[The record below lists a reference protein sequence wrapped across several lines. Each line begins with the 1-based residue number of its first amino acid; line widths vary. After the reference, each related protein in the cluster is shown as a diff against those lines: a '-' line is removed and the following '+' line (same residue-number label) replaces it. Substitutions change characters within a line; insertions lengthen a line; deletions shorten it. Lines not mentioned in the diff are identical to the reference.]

1 MRSRITAF
9 AAAFVAAVGLSA
21 ASTAEDV
28 KIGYSIAKTGLFAPA
43 APSQINAY
51 TLWAEQVNARG
62 GLDIGGKAKRKI
74 KLIQYDDQSNPGNA
88 VRIYEKLITQDKVDL
103 LLSPW
108 GTPHH
113 FAIASVVERH
123 KFPMIGSTAA
133 SVQLRGMKP
142 GNIWF
147 TTAAIPDKL
156 ADAMVGLLQ
165 QAGVKSV
172 AILTNQLP
180 FGQENKKFL
189 LPALK
194 KAGIKVVVDSDY
206 PPNIKDM
213 TAILVKVKAAK
224 PDGILALAYPGDS
237 ILYMNKARELGIAAK
252 FQYVMVGPAI
262 GFWRGMFKGAA
273 NGIVTLGHW
282 SPHGKNARAKA
293 FFDAYVKRFKQE
305 PDYLDSVEAWV
316 STEIL
321 EQAVAKAGLDKDKLR
336 KVISTDTFDTIIGK
350 VRFDGVQNAIT
361 PTGFLQIQD
370 GKIHVIW
377 PKSRETSAFQPKTG
391 WK

>member
-1 MRSRITAF
+1 MKKWIAGL
-9 AAAFVAAVGLSA
+9 AAAAIAGSA
-21 ASTAEDV
+21 ATATAQEV

-51 TLWAEQVNARG
+51 TLWAEQVNAKG
-62 GLDIGGKAKRKI
+62 GLDIGGKEKRKVR
-74 KLIQYDDQSNPGNA
+74 LIQYDDQSNPGNA

-123 KFPMIGSTAA
+123 KFPIVGSTAA
-133 SVQLRGMKP
+133 SVQLRNMKP

-156 ADAMVGLLQ
+156 ADAMVGLLKS
-165 QAGVKSV
+165 AGVTSV
-172 AILTNQLP
+172 AVLTNQLP

-189 LPALK
+189 MPALK
-194 KAGIKVVVDSDY
+194 KAGIKVVVDADY

-224 PDGILALAYPGDS
+224 PDGILALAYPSDS
-237 ILYMNKARELGIAAK
+237 ILYMNKARELGVDAK
-252 FQYVMVGPAI
+252 FQYLMVGPAI
-262 GFWRGMFKGAA
+262 GFFRGMFKGAA
-273 NGIVTLGHW
+273 NGIVTMGHW
-282 SPHGKNARAKA
+282 SPHLDNARAKA
-293 FFDAYVKRFKQE
+293 FYAAYKKKFNQE

-336 KVISTDTFDTIIGK
+336 EAISTGTFDTIIGK
-350 VRFDGVQNAIT
+350 VKFDGVQNAVT

-370 GKIHVIW
+370 GQIQIVW
-377 PKSRETSAFQPKTG
+377 PKDRATASFKPKTG

>member
-1 MRSRITAF
+1 MMKSLMIL
-9 AAAFVAAVGLSA
+9 AAAALAVAWASPSGA
-21 ASTAEDV
+21 ADV

-51 TLWAEQVNARG
+51 NLWAEQVNARG
-62 GLDIGGKAKRKI
+62 GLNIGGKEKRKI
-74 KLIQYDDQSNPGNA
+74 KLVQYDDQSSPGNA

-123 KFPMIGSTAA
+123 KFPMIGSTAS
-133 SVQLRGMKP
+133 SVQLRSMKP

-156 ADAMVGLLQ
+156 AAAMVGLLKN
-165 QAGVKSV
+165 AGVKTV

-189 LPALK
+189 MPALK
-194 KAGIKVVVDSDY
+194 AADIKVVVDSDY

-213 TAILVKVKAAK
+213 TAILAKVKAAR
-224 PDGILALAYPGDS
+224 PDAILALAYPGDS
-237 ILYMNKARELGIAAK
+237 ILYMNKARELGLKAK

-262 GFWRGMFKGAA
+262 GFWRGMFKNAA
-273 NGIVTLGHW
+273 SGIVTLGHW
-282 SPHGKNARAKA
+282 SPHGENARAQA
-293 FFDAYVKRFKQE
+293 FYAAYLEKFKEE

-336 KVISTDTFDTIIGK
+336 KVISTSNFDTIIGR
-350 VRFDGVQNAIT
+350 VQFDGVQNAVT

-370 GKIHVIW
+370 GNIHIVW
-377 PKSRETSAFQPKTG
+377 PKSRATAKWQAKPG